1 MFQFQIVKYGG
12 NLLPEFDPKVA
23 THIVTDALKRPTL
36 RALCLKSLKD
46 IPDHIPTVRW
56 NWVLTVIG
64 RDTLTKEEIDAKL
77 RDVWMH
83 AAFSE
88 RMDAGYTP
96 NIPTSLPSF
105 RKKGKE
111 KAATNT
117 HDEGPSRPEGSCVFF
132 ISFLLCFHLTSSGT
146 MRLLQQSNLRQLTRA
161 R

>member
-12 NLLPEFDPKVA
+12 NLLPVFDPNLT
-23 THIVTDALKRPTL
+23 THIVTDASIRPTL
-36 RALCLKSLKD
+36 RALGLKALKD

-88 RMDAGYTP
+88 RMGLGLPPQRYCCLIFS
-96 NIPTSLPSF
+96 IPQEINS
-105 RKKGKE
+105 
-111 KAATNT
+111 
-117 HDEGPSRPEGSCVFF
+117 
-132 ISFLLCFHLTSSGT
+132 
-146 MRLLQQSNLRQLTRA
+146 
-161 R
+161 

>member
-1 MFQFQIVKYGG
+1 
-12 NLLPEFDPKVA
+12 
-23 THIVTDALKRPTL
+23 LKRPTL
-36 RALCLKSLKD
+36 RALGLKSLKD

-96 NIPTSLPSF
+96 HISTSLPSF

-111 KAATNT
+111 KAVMKTL
-117 HDEGPSRPEGSCVFF
+117 DEGPSEVVHSCVFF
-132 ISFLLCFHLTSSGT
+132 IPLFYVPTQLSSET
-146 MRLLQQSNLRQLTRA
+146 MRLLQ
-161 R
+161 

>member
-12 NLLPEFDPKVA
+12 NLLPEYDPKVT
-23 THIVTDALKRPTL
+23 THIVTDALMRPTL
-36 RALCLKSLKD
+36 RALGLKALKD

-88 RMDAGYTP
+88 RMDAGYAP
-96 NIPTSLPSF
+96 HIPTSLPSF

-111 KAATNT
+111 KAVTKT
-117 HDEGPSRPEGSCVFF
+117 HDEEPSEPRRSCVFF
-132 ISFLLCFHLTSSGT
+132 TSFFSALT
-146 MRLLQQSNLRQLTRA
+146 
-161 R
+161 